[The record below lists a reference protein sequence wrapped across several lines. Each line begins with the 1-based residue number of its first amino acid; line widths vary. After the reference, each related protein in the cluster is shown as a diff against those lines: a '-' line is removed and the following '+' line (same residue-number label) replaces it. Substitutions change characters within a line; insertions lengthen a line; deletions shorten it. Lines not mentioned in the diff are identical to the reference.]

1 MPRRILITGAA
12 GFVGGHLSAALTSA
26 FPGASLIPADF
37 DVRDADA
44 VRTGVC
50 EASPDACIHLAAI
63 SSIPAA
69 QSGPA
74 DAWQVNLLGT
84 VALARAIMD
93 ETPEC
98 LFVFASTGDAYGASF
113 KSGRPMTADD
123 TLAPMNTYA
132 ATKAAAD
139 LALGAM
145 ANEGLRAIRVRAF
158 NHAGPGQSE
167 DFVVAAFAKQVALIA
182 QGLQPP
188 VIKVGRLDAQR
199 DFLDV
204 RDVCRAY
211 ALCLAK
217 ADTIEPGTILNI
229 ASGDTRRIG
238 DILTDLMSLA
248 GVEATIEVA
257 SERLRQ
263 TDVPLARGDAS
274 LAALLLGWAPLIPW
288 KTTLLDI
295 LADWRGRV

>member
-1 MPRRILITGAA
+1 
-12 GFVGGHLSAALTSA
+12 
-26 FPGASLIPADF
+26 
-37 DVRDADA
+37 
-44 VRTGVC
+44 
-50 EASPDACIHLAAI
+50 
-63 SSIPAA
+63 
-69 QSGPA
+69 
-74 DAWQVNLLGT
+74 
-84 VALARAIMD
+84 MD

-217 ADTIEPGTILNI
+217 ADTIAPGTILNI
-229 ASGDTRRIG
+229 ASGDTPRA
-238 DILTDLMSLA
+238 S
-248 GVEATIEVA
+248 ATY
-257 SERLRQ
+257 
-263 TDVPLARGDAS
+263 
-274 LAALLLGWAPLIPW
+274 
-288 KTTLLDI
+288 
-295 LADWRGRV
+295 